1 MKNVRQKVTRTY
13 PTTWTNNT
21 TRLENLLKEG
31 YKVVHITPLPDGIT
45 EYIVE
50 KEVDVKGV

>member
-1 MKNVRQKVTRTY
+1 MKKARQKVIRTY
-13 PTTWTNNT
+13 PKGWTNNT
-21 TRLENLLKEG
+21 TRLEKLLEEG

-50 KEVDVKGV
+50 KEVEILKK